1 MVHATHLHDA
11 EPVEDVRP
19 YQLHRGHADAPYVAH
34 IVCIIVKAE
43 KTARTDSVEMDV
55 KCGVRGSGTPNTY
68 EGSDRRALVGV
79 PIPEL
84 EAADGPEAT
93 SRRVRTNQRCV
104 IGQSSDVDAQLWQ
117 KKKERR
123 KGERSETEAASEA
136 QFSALSQLAASTALK
151 ERQPALSRS
160 GCGLTTHDGSVR
172 VLEDCSCLQ
181 QLCRPRRVVVDCS
194 VVEVKH
200 SDAAMGQARMAVHA
214 ICPRSTHNTR
224 STDVTARHFG
234 P

>member
-1 MVHATHLHDA
+1 ML
-11 EPVEDVRP
+11 
-19 YQLHRGHADAPYVAH
+19 
-34 IVCIIVKAE
+34 
-43 KTARTDSVEMDV
+43 
-55 KCGVRGSGTPNTY
+55 
-68 EGSDRRALVGV
+68 
-79 PIPEL
+79 
-84 EAADGPEAT
+84 
-93 SRRVRTNQRCV
+93 QR
-104 IGQSSDVDAQLWQ
+104 Q
-117 KKKERR
+117 

-151 ERQPALSRS
+151 ERQRALSRS
-160 GCGLTTHDGSVR
+160 GCGLTTHDGSIR
-172 VLEDCSCLQ
+172 VLEDCA
-181 QLCRPRRVVVDCS
+181 VDCS